1 MFFWPVCPCTDHPAV
16 WGNVR
21 ANAVERVA
29 AWYVAQDAR
38 AGPAVATTEAVEME
52 AARTAHGES
61 HTQAP
66 SSWTAR
72 LASWLAGFAG

>member
-1 MFFWPVCPCTDHPAV
+1 LVAFLALSVRAPITAV

-29 AWYVAQDAR
+29 AWYDAQDTR
-38 AGPAVATTEAVEME
+38 AGPAVAKTEAVE
-52 AARTAHGES
+52 TAHGEP

-72 LASWLAGFAG
+72 LASWLARFAG